1 MQGTF
6 VKADI
11 RLLVAV
17 TCIASLP
24 MAAHAE
30 WQAMETTKT
39 YVITGTSGR
48 ELYDSIG
55 ERGPLLGPKV
65 RAIAHTDFKLTWTRK
80 YELQPDGACKI
91 TVNIPKLIITYT
103 LPKPSAKLP
112 ASTRK
117 SWQKFIAGVEAHE
130 RVHGGYIK
138 DMVKEIETMSV
149 GFSVPDDPKCSK
161 IRVELTKRLGEI
173 SNRERQRNSDFDRV
187 EFSDGGNLQQ
197 LVLKLV
203 KEE

>member
-1 MQGTF
+1 MGNF
-6 VKADI
+6 VKSEIALRI
-11 RLLVAV
+11 MAV
-17 TCIASLP
+17 GIALWP
-24 MAAHAE
+24 VAAHAD
-30 WQAMETTKT
+30 WRPVETIKT
-39 YVITGTSGR
+39 YAIAGTSGA

-65 RAIAHTDFKLTWTRK
+65 RVIAHTDFKLTWTRK
-80 YELQPDGACKI
+80 YEPQPDGACTI
-91 TVNIPKLIITYT
+91 TVNIPKVVITYT
-103 LPKPSAKLP
+103 LPKAPAQLP
-112 ASTRK
+112 AQIRK
-117 SWQKFIAGVEAHE
+117 SWQTFIVGVEAHE

-138 DMVKEIETMSV
+138 DMVKEIEAMSV

-173 SNRERQRNSDFDRV
+173 SKRERQRNVDFDKV

-203 KEE
+203 REE

>member
-1 MQGTF
+1 MGIL
-6 VKADI
+6 VKSDIALGMVAMGIAFYPFAAQAD
-11 RLLVAV
+11 
-17 TCIASLP
+17 
-24 MAAHAE
+24 
-30 WQAMETTKT
+30 WQPIETVKT
-39 YVITGTSGR
+39 YAIAGRSGR

-55 ERGPLLGPKV
+55 ERAPLLGPKV

-80 YELQPDGACKI
+80 YEPQPDGACMI

-103 LPKPSAKLP
+103 LPKPSAQLP

-130 RVHGGYIK
+130 RVHGGFIK
-138 DMVKEIETMSV
+138 DMVKEIEAVSV

-173 SNRERQRNSDFDRV
+173 SSKERQKNSDFDKV

>member
-1 MQGTF
+1 M
-6 VKADI
+6 A
-11 RLLVAV
+11 L
-17 TCIASLP
+17 CIAFLP
-24 MAAHAE
+24 MTAHAD
-30 WQAMETTKT
+30 WQPVEVIKT
-39 YVITGTSGR
+39 YAITGTSGA

-80 YELQPDGACKI
+80 YEPQPNGACTI
-91 TVNIPKLIITYT
+91 TTNIPKVIITYT
-103 LPKPSAKLP
+103 LPKPSGQLP
-112 ASTRK
+112 AQTRR

-138 DMVKEIETMSV
+138 DMVKEIEAMSV

-173 SNRERQRNSDFDRV
+173 SKKERQRNVDFDKV

-203 KEE
+203 REE

>member
-1 MQGTF
+1 M
-6 VKADI
+6 
-11 RLLVAV
+11 AV
-17 TCIASLP
+17 GIALWP
-24 MAAHAE
+24 VAAHAD
-30 WQAMETTKT
+30 WRPVETIKT
-39 YVITGTSGR
+39 YAIAGTSGA

-65 RAIAHTDFKLTWTRK
+65 RVIAHTDFKLTWTRK
-80 YELQPDGACKI
+80 YEPQPDGACTI
-91 TVNIPKLIITYT
+91 TVNIPKVVITYT
-103 LPKPSAKLP
+103 LPKAPAQLP
-112 ASTRK
+112 AQIRK
-117 SWQKFIAGVEAHE
+117 SWQTFIVGVEAHE

-138 DMVKEIETMSV
+138 DMVKEIEAMSV

-173 SNRERQRNSDFDRV
+173 SKRERQRNVDFDKV

-203 KEE
+203 REE

>member
-1 MQGTF
+1 MGKF
-6 VKADI
+6 VTSDI
-11 RLLVAV
+11 RLLAVAMGIV
-17 TCIASLP
+17 FWP

-30 WQAMETTKT
+30 WKPVETIKT
-39 YVITGTSGR
+39 YAITGTSGA

-80 YELQPDGACKI
+80 YEPQPDGACTI
-91 TVNIPKLIITYT
+91 TVNIPKVIITYT
-103 LPKPSAKLP
+103 LPKPTGQLP
-112 ASTRK
+112 AQTRR

-138 DMVKEIETMSV
+138 DMVKEIEAVSV

-173 SNRERQRNSDFDRV
+173 SKRERQRNVDFDKV

-203 KEE
+203 REE

>member
-1 MQGTF
+1 MGTF
-6 VKADI
+6 VKSDI
-11 RLLVAV
+11 VLRMVALGIV
-17 TCIASLP
+17 FSP
-24 MAAHAE
+24 PAAHAD
-30 WQAMETTKT
+30 WQPVETIKT
-39 YVITGTSGR
+39 YAITGRSGA

-80 YELQPDGACKI
+80 YEPQADGACTI

-103 LPKPSAKLP
+103 LPKPSAQLP
-112 ASTRK
+112 PATRK

-138 DMVKEIETMSV
+138 DMVKEIEAMSV
-149 GFSVPDDPKCSK
+149 GFSVPDDPGCSK

-173 SNRERQRNSDFDRV
+173 SKKERQRNVDFDKV

-203 KEE
+203 REE

>member
-1 MQGTF
+1 
-6 VKADI
+6 
-11 RLLVAV
+11 
-17 TCIASLP
+17 

-30 WQAMETTKT
+30 WQTVETTKT
-39 YVITGTSGR
+39 YPIAGTSGR

-80 YELQPDGACKI
+80 YEPQPDGACKI
-91 TVNIPKLIITYT
+91 TVNIPKLVITYM
-103 LPKPSAKLP
+103 LPKPSVPLP

-117 SWQKFIAGVEAHE
+117 SWQKFIAGVEGHE
-130 RVHGGYIK
+130 RVHGSFIK
-138 DMVKEIETMSV
+138 DMVKEIEAMSV

-173 SNRERQRNSDFDRV
+173 SSKERQKNSDFDKV

-203 KEE
+203 REE

>member
-1 MQGTF
+1 MLVTVNF
-6 VKADI
+6 
-11 RLLVAV
+11 RLLAVAM
-17 TCIASLP
+17 CIASLP
-24 MAAHAE
+24 MTARAE
-30 WQAMETTKT
+30 WQAVEKVKT
-39 YVITGTSGR
+39 YAITGTSGR

-80 YELQPDGACKI
+80 YEPQPDGACMI
-91 TVNIPKLIITYT
+91 TANVPKLIITYT
-103 LPKPSAKLP
+103 LPKPSAQLP
-112 ASTRK
+112 PSIRK

-130 RVHGGYIK
+130 RVHGGFIK
-138 DMVKEIETMSV
+138 DMVKEIEAVSV
-149 GFSVPDDPKCSK
+149 GFSIPDDPKCSK

-173 SNRERQRNSDFDRV
+173 SNKERRRNSDFDKV

>member
-1 MQGTF
+1 MGTF
-6 VKADI
+6 VKVVI
-11 RLLVAV
+11 RSIVAAL
-17 TCIASLP
+17 CIAPFP
-24 MAAHAE
+24 MAAHAD
-30 WQAMETTKT
+30 WQAAETIKT
-39 YVITGTSGR
+39 YAISGTSGR

-55 ERGPLLGPKV
+55 ERGPLLGPKI

-80 YELQPDGACKI
+80 YEPQPDGACTI
-91 TVNIPKLIITYT
+91 TVNIPKLVISYT
-103 LPKPSAKLP
+103 LPKPSSQLSA
-112 ASTRK
+112 TVRK

-138 DMVKEIETMSV
+138 DMVREIEAMSV

-173 SNRERQRNSDFDRV
+173 SNKERQRNSEFDKV

>member
-1 MQGTF
+1 M
-6 VKADI
+6 A
-11 RLLVAV
+11 LL
-17 TCIASLP
+17 IAFLP
-24 MAAHAE
+24 MTANAD
-30 WQAMETTKT
+30 WQPVEIIKT
-39 YVITGTSGR
+39 YSITGTSGAQ
-48 ELYDSIG
+48 LYDSIG

-80 YELQPDGACKI
+80 YEPQPDGACTI
-91 TVNIPKLIITYT
+91 TVNIPKLVITYT
-103 LPKPSAKLP
+103 LPKPAGQLP
-112 ASTRK
+112 AQTRS

-138 DMVKEIETMSV
+138 DMVKEIEAMSV
-149 GFSVPDDPKCSK
+149 GFSVPDDPKCSR

-173 SNRERQRNSDFDRV
+173 SKKERQRNVDFDKV

-203 KEE
+203 REE

>member
-1 MQGTF
+1 MALF
-6 VKADI
+6 VAF
-11 RLLVAV
+11 
-17 TCIASLP
+17 LP
-24 MAAHAE
+24 MMAHAD
-30 WQAMETTKT
+30 WQPVEIIKIYA
-39 YVITGTSGR
+39 ITGTSGAQ
-48 ELYDSIG
+48 LYDSIG

-80 YELQPDGACKI
+80 YEPQPDGACTI

-103 LPKPSAKLP
+103 LPKPVRQLP
-112 ASTRK
+112 AQTRR
-117 SWQKFIAGVEAHE
+117 SWQKFITGVEAHE

-138 DMVKEIETMSV
+138 DMVKEIEAMSV

-173 SNRERQRNSDFDRV
+173 SKKERQRNVDFDKV

-197 LVLKLV
+197 LVHKLV
-203 KEE
+203 REE

>member
-1 MQGTF
+1 MGKF
-6 VKADI
+6 VKSAI
-11 RLLVAV
+11 RLSAMALFVAF
-17 TCIASLP
+17 LP
-24 MAAHAE
+24 MMAHAD
-30 WQAMETTKT
+30 WQPVEIIKT
-39 YVITGTSGR
+39 YAITGTSGAQ
-48 ELYDSIG
+48 LYDAIG

-80 YELQPDGACKI
+80 YEPQPDGACMI

-103 LPKPSAKLP
+103 LPKPVRQLP
-112 ASTRK
+112 AQTRR
-117 SWQKFIAGVEAHE
+117 SWQKFITGVEAHE

-138 DMVKEIETMSV
+138 DMVKEIEAMSV

-173 SNRERQRNSDFDRV
+173 SKKERQRNVDFDKV

-203 KEE
+203 LEE

>member
-1 MQGTF
+1 M
-6 VKADI
+6 A
-11 RLLVAV
+11 L
-17 TCIASLP
+17 CIAFLP
-24 MAAHAE
+24 MPAYAD
-30 WQAMETTKT
+30 WQPVEIIKT
-39 YVITGTSGR
+39 YAITGTSGA

-80 YELQPDGACKI
+80 YEPQPDGACMI
-91 TVNIPKLIITYT
+91 TVNIPKVIITYT
-103 LPKPSAKLP
+103 LPKPSAQLP
-112 ASTRK
+112 ASTRR

-130 RVHGGYIK
+130 RVHGGFIK

-149 GFSVPDDPKCSK
+149 GFSVPDDPKCSR

-173 SNRERQRNSDFDRV
+173 SKKERQRNVDFDKV

-203 KEE
+203 REE

>member
-1 MQGTF
+1 M
-6 VKADI
+6 A
-11 RLLVAV
+11 L
-17 TCIASLP
+17 CIAFSP
-24 MAAHAE
+24 VAAHAE
-30 WQAMETTKT
+30 WKPVETTKT
-39 YVITGTSGR
+39 YAIAGTSGA

-65 RAIAHTDFKLTWTRK
+65 RAIAHTDFKLTWTRT
-80 YELQPDGACKI
+80 YAPQPDGACMI
-91 TVNIPKLIITYT
+91 TVNIPRLIIIYT
-103 LPKPSAKLP
+103 LPKPSALLP
-112 ASTRK
+112 SSTRK
-117 SWQKFIAGVEAHE
+117 SWQHFIAGVEAHE

-138 DMVKEIETMSV
+138 DMVREIEAMSV

-173 SNRERQRNSDFDRV
+173 SKRERQRNSDFDKV

-203 KEE
+203 REE

>member
-1 MQGTF
+1 M
-6 VKADI
+6 A
-11 RLLVAV
+11 L
-17 TCIASLP
+17 CIAFLP
-24 MAAHAE
+24 MTAHAD
-30 WQAMETTKT
+30 WQPVEIIKT
-39 YVITGTSGR
+39 YSITGTSGA

-65 RAIAHTDFKLTWTRK
+65 RAIAHTDFQLTWTRK
-80 YELQPDGACKI
+80 YEPQPGGACTI
-91 TVNIPKLIITYT
+91 TTNIPKVIITYT
-103 LPKPSAKLP
+103 LPKPSGQLP
-112 ASTRK
+112 AQTRR

-138 DMVKEIETMSV
+138 DMVKEIEAMSV

-173 SNRERQRNSDFDRV
+173 SKKERQRNVDFDKV

-203 KEE
+203 REE

>member
-1 MQGTF
+1 MRMLVTVNF
-6 VKADI
+6 
-11 RLLVAV
+11 RLLAVAM
-17 TCIASLP
+17 CIASLP
-24 MAAHAE
+24 MTARAE
-30 WQAMETTKT
+30 WQAVEKVKT
-39 YVITGTSGR
+39 YAITGTSGR

-80 YELQPDGACKI
+80 YEPQPDGACMI
-91 TVNIPKLIITYT
+91 TANVPKLIITYT
-103 LPKPSAKLP
+103 LPKPSAQLP
-112 ASTRK
+112 PSTRK

-130 RVHGGYIK
+130 RVHGGFIK
-138 DMVKEIETMSV
+138 DMVKEIEAVSV
-149 GFSVPDDPKCSK
+149 GFSIPDDPKCSK

-173 SNRERQRNSDFDRV
+173 SNKERRRNSDFDKV

>member
-1 MQGTF
+1 MALF
-6 VKADI
+6 
-11 RLLVAV
+11 
-17 TCIASLP
+17 IAFLP
-24 MAAHAE
+24 MTAHAD
-30 WQAMETTKT
+30 WQPVEVIKT
-39 YVITGTSGR
+39 YSITGTSGA

-80 YELQPDGACKI
+80 YEPQPNGACTI
-91 TVNIPKLIITYT
+91 TTNIPKVIITYT
-103 LPKPSAKLP
+103 LPKPTGQLP
-112 ASTRK
+112 AQTRR

-138 DMVKEIETMSV
+138 DMVKEIEAMSV
-149 GFSVPDDPKCSK
+149 GFSVPDDPKCGK

-173 SNRERQRNSDFDRV
+173 SQKERQRNVDFDKV

-203 KEE
+203 REE

>member
-1 MQGTF
+1 MRTSVRTDF
-6 VKADI
+6 
-11 RLLVAV
+11 RLLAMAM
-17 TCIASLP
+17 CAASLP

-30 WQAMETTKT
+30 WQAVETTKT
-39 YVITGTSGR
+39 YAIAGTSGR

-80 YELQPDGACKI
+80 YEPQPDGACTI
-91 TVNIPKLIITYT
+91 TVNIPRLIITYT
-103 LPKPSAKLP
+103 LPKPSTQLP

-130 RVHGGYIK
+130 RVHGGFIK
-138 DMVKEIETMSV
+138 DMVKEIEAISV
-149 GFSVPDDPKCSK
+149 GFSVPDDSKCSK

-173 SNRERQRNSDFDRV
+173 SKKEQQKNSDFDKV

-203 KEE
+203 REE

>member
-1 MQGTF
+1 MTVNF
-6 VKADI
+6 
-11 RLLVAV
+11 RLLAVAMS
-17 TCIASLP
+17 IALLP
-24 MAAHAE
+24 IAAHAD
-30 WQAMETTKT
+30 WQAVETTET
-39 YVITGTSGR
+39 YAITGTSGR

-80 YELQPDGACKI
+80 YEPQPDGVCTI

-103 LPKPSAKLP
+103 LPKPSAQLP

-130 RVHGGYIK
+130 RVHGGFIK
-138 DMVKEIETMSV
+138 DMVKEIEAMSV

-173 SNRERQRNSDFDRV
+173 SNKERQKNSEFDKV

>member
-1 MQGTF
+1 MAF
-6 VKADI
+6 
-11 RLLVAV
+11 L
-17 TCIASLP
+17 IAFLP
-24 MAAHAE
+24 MTAHAD
-30 WQAMETTKT
+30 WQPVEIIKT
-39 YVITGTSGR
+39 YIITGTSGA

-80 YELQPDGACKI
+80 YEPQPDGACTI
-91 TVNIPKLIITYT
+91 TTNIPKVIITYT
-103 LPKPSAKLP
+103 LPKPSGQLP
-112 ASTRK
+112 AQTRR

-138 DMVKEIETMSV
+138 DMVKEIEAMSV

-173 SNRERQRNSDFDRV
+173 SKKERQRNVDFDKV

-203 KEE
+203 REE

>member
-1 MQGTF
+1 M
-6 VKADI
+6 AM
-11 RLLVAV
+11 
-17 TCIASLP
+17 CIAFLP
-24 MAAHAE
+24 ATAYAD
-30 WQAMETTKT
+30 WQAVETAKT
-39 YVITGTSGR
+39 YAIAGTSGA

-80 YELQPDGACKI
+80 YEPQPDGACMI
-91 TVNIPKLIITYT
+91 TVNIPKLAITYT
-103 LPKPSAKLP
+103 LPKPSAQLP

-138 DMVKEIETMSV
+138 DMVKEIEAVSV
-149 GFSVPDDPKCSK
+149 GFSVPDDPKCGK

-173 SNRERQRNSDFDRV
+173 SNRERQKNSDFDRV
-187 EFSDGGNLQQ
+187 EFSDGGNLQL

-203 KEE
+203 REE

>member
-1 MQGTF
+1 MALF
-6 VKADI
+6 VAF
-11 RLLVAV
+11 
-17 TCIASLP
+17 LP
-24 MAAHAE
+24 MMAHAD
-30 WQAMETTKT
+30 WQPVEIIKT
-39 YVITGTSGR
+39 YAITGTSGAQ
-48 ELYDSIG
+48 LYDSIG

-80 YELQPDGACKI
+80 YEPQPDGACTI

-103 LPKPSAKLP
+103 LPKPVRQLP
-112 ASTRK
+112 AQTRR
-117 SWQKFIAGVEAHE
+117 SWQKFITGVEAHE

-138 DMVKEIETMSV
+138 DMVKEIEAMSV

-173 SNRERQRNSDFDRV
+173 SKKERQRNVEFDKV

-203 KEE
+203 REE

>member
-1 MQGTF
+1 M
-6 VKADI
+6 KAGI
-11 RLLVAV
+11 RSLAAAITIV
-17 TCIASLP
+17 SLP
-24 MAAHAE
+24 VAAHAD
-30 WQAMETTKT
+30 WQAVETTKT
-39 YVITGTSGR
+39 YAISGTSGR

-80 YELQPDGACKI
+80 YEPQPDGACKI
-91 TVNIPKLIITYT
+91 TVNIPKLIISYT
-103 LPKPSAKLP
+103 LPKPSAQLS

-138 DMVKEIETMSV
+138 DMVKEIEAMSV
-149 GFSVPDDPKCSK
+149 GFAVPNDPKCSK

-173 SNRERQRNSDFDRV
+173 SNKERRRNSDFDKV

>member
-1 MQGTF
+1 MGKF
-6 VKADI
+6 VKSVI
-11 RLLVAV
+11 RLPVMAL
-17 TCIASLP
+17 CIAFLP
-24 MAAHAE
+24 LTAHAD
-30 WQAMETTKT
+30 WQPVEVIKT
-39 YVITGTSGR
+39 YAITGASGA

-55 ERGPLLGPKV
+55 ERGPLLGPKM

-80 YELQPDGACKI
+80 YEPQPDGACTI
-91 TVNIPKLIITYT
+91 TVNIPKVIITYT
-103 LPKPSAKLP
+103 LPKPTGQLP
-112 ASTRK
+112 AQARR

-138 DMVKEIETMSV
+138 DMVKEIEAMSV

-173 SNRERQRNSDFDRV
+173 SKKERQRNVDFDKV

-203 KEE
+203 REE

>member
-1 MQGTF
+1 MGKF
-6 VKADI
+6 VTSDI
-11 RLLVAV
+11 RLLAVAMGIV
-17 TCIASLP
+17 FWP

-30 WQAMETTKT
+30 WKPVETIKT
-39 YVITGTSGR
+39 YAITGTSGA

-80 YELQPDGACKI
+80 YEPQPDGACTI
-91 TVNIPKLIITYT
+91 TVNIPKVIITYT
-103 LPKPSAKLP
+103 LPKPTGQLP
-112 ASTRK
+112 AQTRR

-138 DMVKEIETMSV
+138 DMVKEIGAVSV

-173 SNRERQRNSDFDRV
+173 SKRERQRNVDFDKA

-203 KEE
+203 REE

>member
-1 MQGTF
+1 MGKF
-6 VKADI
+6 VTSDI
-11 RLLVAV
+11 RLLAV
-17 TCIASLP
+17 VMGIVFSP

-30 WQAMETTKT
+30 WKPVETIKT
-39 YVITGTSGR
+39 YAIGGTTGA

-80 YELQPDGACKI
+80 YEPRPDGACTI
-91 TVNIPKLIITYT
+91 TVNIPKVIITYT
-103 LPKPSAKLP
+103 LPKPSTQLSV
-112 ASTRK
+112 STRR

-130 RVHGGYIK
+130 RVHGGFIK
-138 DMVKEIETMSV
+138 DMVKEIEAMSV

-173 SNRERQRNSDFDRV
+173 SKRERQRNVDFDKV

-203 KEE
+203 REE

>member
-1 MQGTF
+1 MPAY
-6 VKADI
+6 AD
-11 RLLVAV
+11 
-17 TCIASLP
+17 
-24 MAAHAE
+24 
-30 WQAMETTKT
+30 WQPVEIIKT
-39 YVITGTSGR
+39 YAITGTSGA

-80 YELQPDGACKI
+80 YEPQPDGACMI
-91 TVNIPKLIITYT
+91 TVNIPKVIITYT
-103 LPKPSAKLP
+103 LPKPSARLP
-112 ASTRK
+112 ASTRR

-130 RVHGGYIK
+130 RVHGGFIK

-149 GFSVPDDPKCSK
+149 GFSVPDDPKCSR

-173 SNRERQRNSDFDRV
+173 SKKERQRNVDFDKV

-203 KEE
+203 REE

>member
-1 MQGTF
+1 MGKF
-6 VKADI
+6 VTSDI
-11 RLLVAV
+11 RLLAVAMGIV
-17 TCIASLP
+17 FWP

-30 WQAMETTKT
+30 WKPVETIKT
-39 YVITGTSGR
+39 YAIAGTSGA

-80 YELQPDGACKI
+80 YEPQPDGACTI
-91 TVNIPKLIITYT
+91 TVNIPKVIITYT
-103 LPKPSAKLP
+103 LPKPTGQLP
-112 ASTRK
+112 AQTRR

-138 DMVKEIETMSV
+138 DMVKEIGAVSV

-173 SNRERQRNSDFDRV
+173 SKRERQRNVDFDKA

-203 KEE
+203 REE

>member
-1 MQGTF
+1 MGKF
-6 VKADI
+6 VNSVIQLSAM
-11 RLLVAV
+11 AF
-17 TCIASLP
+17 CIAFLP
-24 MAAHAE
+24 TIAHAD
-30 WQAMETTKT
+30 WQPTEIIKT
-39 YVITGTSGR
+39 YAIAGNSGA

-80 YELQPDGACKI
+80 YEPQPAGACTI
-91 TVNIPKLIITYT
+91 TVNIPKVIITYT
-103 LPKPSAKLP
+103 LPKAPAQLP
-112 ASTRK
+112 AQTRK
-117 SWQKFIAGVEAHE
+117 SWQRFIAGVEAHE
-130 RVHGGYIK
+130 RVHGGYVK
-138 DMVKEIETMSV
+138 DMVKEIEAMSV

-173 SNRERQRNSDFDRV
+173 SKKERQRNVDFDKV

-203 KEE
+203 REE

>member
-1 MQGTF
+1 MRMLVTVNF
-6 VKADI
+6 
-11 RLLVAV
+11 RLLAVAM
-17 TCIASLP
+17 CIASLP
-24 MAAHAE
+24 MTARAE
-30 WQAMETTKT
+30 WQAVEKVKT
-39 YVITGTSGR
+39 YAITGTSGR

-65 RAIAHTDFKLTWTRK
+65 RAIAHTHFKLTWTRK
-80 YELQPDGACKI
+80 YEPQPDGVCMI
-91 TVNIPKLIITYT
+91 TANVPKLIITYT
-103 LPKPSAKLP
+103 LPKPSAQLP
-112 ASTRK
+112 PSTRK

-130 RVHGGYIK
+130 RVHGGFIK
-138 DMVKEIETMSV
+138 DMVKEIEAVSI

-173 SNRERQRNSDFDRV
+173 SNKERRRNSDFDKV

>member
-1 MQGTF
+1 MRTL
-6 VKADI
+6 VTADF
-11 RLLVAV
+11 RLLAVAMCV
-17 TCIASLP
+17 ASLP
-24 MAAHAE
+24 MTARAE
-30 WQAMETTKT
+30 WQAVEKVKT
-39 YVITGTSGR
+39 YAITGTSGR

-80 YELQPDGACKI
+80 YEPQPDGACMI
-91 TVNIPKLIITYT
+91 TANIPKLIITYT
-103 LPKPSAKLP
+103 LPKPSAQLP
-112 ASTRK
+112 VSTRK
-117 SWQKFIAGVEAHE
+117 SWQTFIAGVEAHE
-130 RVHGGYIK
+130 RVHGGFIK
-138 DMVKEIETMSV
+138 DMVKEIEAVSV

-173 SNRERQRNSDFDRV
+173 SNKERQRNSDFDKV

>member
-1 MQGTF
+1 MA
-6 VKADI
+6 VC
-11 RLLVAV
+11 VAFCPV
-17 TCIASLP
+17 
-24 MAAHAE
+24 AAHAD
-30 WQAMETTKT
+30 WQPVEIIKT
-39 YVITGTSGR
+39 YAIAGTSGAK
-48 ELYDSIG
+48 LYDSIG
-55 ERGPLLGPKV
+55 ERGPLLGPKA

-80 YELQPDGACKI
+80 YEPQPDGACTI
-91 TVNIPKLIITYT
+91 TVNIPKVIITYT
-103 LPKPSAKLP
+103 LPKPTAQLP

-130 RVHGGYIK
+130 RVHGGFIK

-149 GFSVPDDPKCSK
+149 GFSVPDDPKCSR

-173 SNRERQRNSDFDRV
+173 SKKERQRNVDFDKV

-203 KEE
+203 REE